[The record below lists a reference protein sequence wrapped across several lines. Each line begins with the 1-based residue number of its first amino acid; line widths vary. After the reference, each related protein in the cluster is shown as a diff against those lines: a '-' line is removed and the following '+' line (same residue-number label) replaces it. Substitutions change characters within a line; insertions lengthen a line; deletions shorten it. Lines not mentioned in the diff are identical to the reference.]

1 MLRSDLRHMIL
12 LPLGLATALFSASS
26 GAQTLSVEGQGSVEI
41 VPEYARIGA
50 SVSHIADSAGA
61 AQATVDRVVTELLT
75 EISTLPVDAD
85 TVDAGHINI
94 QPKYRWNPR
103 LETQELLGYEATRLL
118 GFRLTSLDSLG
129 EALQMLAEQ
138 GATAVQPPQYGST
151 VIDEARGRALAI
163 AYEKAKRDALS
174 LATAAGLTLG
184 PPDTISTGS
193 QRPPIFR
200 AAQRAAP
207 AAMDAEMA
215 PRYEPG
221 KLSVSASVSVIFL
234 ASP

>member
-1 MLRSDLRHMIL
+1 MLRSDLRHMIW
-12 LPLGLATALFSASS
+12 LPLGLATVLFSASS

-151 VIDEARGRALAI
+151 LIDEARGRALAI

>member
-12 LPLGLATALFSASS
+12 LPLGLATALFSVSS

-151 VIDEARGRALAI
+151 LIDEARGRALAI

-184 PPDTISTGS
+184 PPDTISTVS

-221 KLSVSASVSVIFL
+221 KLSVSASVSVIFS